1 MMGSGIPAIASP
13 VGGIADV
20 VESRN
25 GFLIQGYRVDDIK
38 GKIEEAILTDEDL
51 YQSKAKN
58 AYNKIKGEFTL
69 SAAQMQAREMIM
81 R

>member
-1 MMGSGIPAIASP
+1 M
-13 VGGIADV
+13 
-20 VESRN
+20 
-25 GFLIQGYRVDDIK
+25 DDIK